1 MHRRRQL
8 ATTAPQYDA
17 FAFGCPAM
25 GAEEL
30 NPDFEELWN
39 ECVPQLGK
47 KPVALFGSY
56 DWGTGGWMA
65 GWKTS
70 VEDAKVNVVKTV
82 ISNLKPDDAAL
93 EQLRELGSRLAK

>member
-1 MHRRRQL
+1 
-8 ATTAPQYDA
+8 
-17 FAFGCPAM
+17 M

-30 NPDFEELWN
+30 NPDFEGLWN

-65 GWKTS
+65 SWKTS
-70 VEDAKVNVVKTV
+70 AEDAKVNVVKTV